1 MRRVACGCLTHNGA
15 RRYVY
20 NQSRPLSICAV
31 SVLASLCAYGLGS
44 WMPHPEQPS
53 EEKLAARNAEL
64 TERVSEL
71 LAVAT
76 EQAALI

>member
-1 MRRVACGCLTHNGA
+1 
-15 RRYVY
+15 
-20 NQSRPLSICAV
+20 V